1 MDSQGNNACFYLS
14 CFSGYI
20 QDSFD
25 ILHAELYA
33 IYQGLAKEMV
43 IVEIVFYSNF
53 LHCIKLIKDP
63 SMKFQ
68 VYAVLI
74 QEIKNLIVIS
84 QFIILFE
91 IRTNAWILILSLSFE
106 HYWIWISSTMQPELS
121 FLVSNSCAC
130 FLPFRFVVLISLV
143 TKKKKNYDFY

>member
-43 IVEIVFYSNF
+43 IVEIA
-53 LHCIKLIKDP
+53 

-143 TKKKKNYDFY
+143 TKKKKKL